1 MNLAVCSFKGGRATI
16 PKARVEFK
24 HLKRR
29 MGLEWKEDWLTSFP
43 CQQKKTLWFF
53 FSNLSYTIDSL
64 QRRKREEE
72 ARQGE
77 KVNHFY
83 LLFLRTEGD
92 LLDLPQEWKETS
104 HDQSPGDSKKKKKE
118 KRPKLCKKKRSLVM
132 IGKSALVTFI
142 LLVYTMSWK
151 KLLSVLSSSSHIILG
166 HESRCFLRDHSGAF
180 KVFFTAATL
189 HWLESPTRL
198 KSVVQKKTMIT

>member
-1 MNLAVCSFKGGRATI
+1 M
-16 PKARVEFK
+16 
-24 HLKRR
+24 
-29 MGLEWKEDWLTSFP
+29 
-43 CQQKKTLWFF
+43 
-53 FSNLSYTIDSL
+53 
-64 QRRKREEE
+64 
-72 ARQGE
+72 
-77 KVNHFY
+77 
-83 LLFLRTEGD
+83 
-92 LLDLPQEWKETS
+92 DLPQEWKETS
-104 HDQSPGDSKKKKKE
+104 HDQSPGDSKKKK
-118 KRPKLCKKKRSLVM
+118 RRRGLNFAKKKRSLVM